1 MPLTEQQLPSKI
13 DLLIRNAVIITMDLK
28 NSVIEN
34 GFIAITGNQITNIG
48 QDKSIDLS
56 KYDVKRS
63 IDLHGSIVHPGYIDS
78 HIHLLY
84 QPLRWVQKDGIHASD
99 AMSVHSEYLNNIT
112 PEIEELSYQLASLEM
127 AHNGTTCFLEANVID
142 TNIAASAIEK
152 IGIRAVIGTPGIKD
166 IYEENSYFG
175 PIKFSTNRAFDLID
189 RELTRNQNKNAL
201 VQGAIS
207 LHGMGTASDELLLH
221 AKSIADKNNVIINM
235 HQSYAEDDTAS
246 DYNRFNQH
254 PMIHYEEI
262 GFLGSNCTFAH
273 VNFVREE
280 EISPILKS
288 ACSIAWCPL
297 GSMMYGIG
305 GTTEGKHSELYK
317 KGAQISL
324 GSDSANWTTSFDIG
338 NQALIAILTARE
350 KTKRPDALLAE
361 DGLIMA
367 TKNGARALGLE
378 NKIVSLEIG
387 KKADLIIR
395 KNNLPEMFPQTDPIR
410 SVIYSGKS
418 SIQSVLVD
426 GNFIVDNGKSTLID
440 ENELYY
446 KVNNLKKKYPFYEA
460 LFIE

>member
-142 TNIAASAIEK
+142 TNIAASAVEK

-166 IYEENSYFG
+166 IYEENSSFG

-201 VQGAIS
+201 DQGAIS

-288 ACSIAWCPL
+288 GCSIAWCPL

-378 NKIVSLEIG
+378 NKIGSLEIG

>member
-207 LHGMGTASDELLLH
+207 LHGMGTASDELLLQ

-288 ACSIAWCPL
+288 GCSIAWCPL

-378 NKIVSLEIG
+378 NKIGSLEIG

>member
-1 MPLTEQQLPSKI
+1 MALTKNISSKT
-13 DLLIRNAVIITMDLK
+13 DLLIHNAVIITMDPD
-28 NSVIEN
+28 NRVIKN
-34 GFIAITGNQITNIG
+34 GFIAITGNKISNIG
-48 QDKSIDLS
+48 EDNSIDLS
-56 KYDVKRS
+56 EYDVRRS
-63 IDLHGSIVHPGYIDS
+63 IDLHGSIIHPGYIDT

-84 QPLRWVQKDGIHASD
+84 QPLRWVQKDGISATD

-112 PEIEELSYQLASLEM
+112 PEIEEISYQLASLEM
-127 AHNGTTCFLEANVID
+127 AYNGTTCFLEANVID
-142 TNIAASAIEK
+142 TDIAASAVEK

-175 PIKFSTNRAFDLID
+175 PIKFNTNRAFDLID
-189 RELTRNQNKNAL
+189 RELTRNQNENAL

-254 PMIHYEEI
+254 PMVHYEEI

-273 VNFVREE
+273 VNFVRDE
-280 EISPILKS
+280 EIPPILKS
-288 ACSIAWCPL
+288 GCSIAWCPL

-317 KGAQISL
+317 KGAKISL

-378 NKIVSLEIG
+378 NKIGSLEIG

-418 SIQSVLVD
+418 SIQSVVVD

-446 KVNNLKKKYPFYEA
+446 KVNNLKEKYPFYQA
-460 LFIE
+460 LFN